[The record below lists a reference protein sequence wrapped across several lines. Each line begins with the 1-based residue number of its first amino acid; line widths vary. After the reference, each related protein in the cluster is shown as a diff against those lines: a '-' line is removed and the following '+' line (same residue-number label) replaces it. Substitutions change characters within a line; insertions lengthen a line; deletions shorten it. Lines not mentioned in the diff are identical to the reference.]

1 MSRHFDRKF
10 ALNVL
15 SFYLF
20 PCLADRLLT
29 VMLKR
34 KTLHGM
40 ITAKIP
46 AIGVMTV
53 MILGM
58 LLISSDGTRIR
69 QILEWVFRS
78 GMHILNISHTM
89 KDGADSAE
97 VVIKRNRNCSE
108 LLNGFSKRLNNT
120 ALNLKNAKHRSTRK
134 LTAGSARYFEFATKY
149 WSSRELLWR
158 GYVLSERGEEVDI
171 YRFHFKRPPK

>member
-10 ALNVL
+10 ALNVQN
-15 SFYLF
+15 FFLF
-20 PCLADRLLT
+20 LFLANRLLT
-29 VMLKR
+29 VMHKR
-34 KTLHGM
+34 RTLRGM
-40 ITAKIP
+40 IIAKIRE
-46 AIGVMTV
+46 IGVMTV

-58 LLISSDGTRIR
+58 LSISSDGTRIR

-89 KDGADSAE
+89 KDGVDSAE

-134 LTAGSARYFEFATKY
+134 LTAGFPRYFELLTKY
-149 WSSRELLWR
+149 LSSRQLPWQS
-158 GYVLSERGEEVDI
+158 YVLSERGEVVDI
-171 YRFHFKRPPK
+171 YRFHLKRPTK